1 MRPGVRVK
9 ASVIVGVEVFDKVCS
24 AESVSS
30 RVTVSLWAEV
40 SDSDVEAEGMSEELN
55 EIDEERDSVKE
66 RVLERESVED
76 EVFVSERVGVVVSVF
91 VAVWEREEDSDGE
104 EVLVPVL
111 VKVSVSVLDLEVDS
125 DFESEEV
132 SVWERDLE
140 SVSDLVAET
149 ELVNVGEEEGV

>member
-55 EIDEERDSVKE
+55 EIDEEGDSVKE

-76 EVFVSERVGVVVSVF
+76 EVFVSEGVGVVV
-91 VAVWEREEDSDGE
+91 WEREDDSDR
-104 EVLVPVL
+104 VDDVVA
-111 VKVSVSVLDLEVDS
+111 VSEAVM
-125 DFESEEV
+125 ESEFE
-132 SVWERDLE
+132 
-140 SVSDLVAET
+140 
-149 ELVNVGEEEGV
+149 